1 MSMGGYSPAA
11 TESMDEDEYQ
21 SLLKENLQR
30 NEKAKTSMSSS
41 KPSYDEMLKWTL
53 DDWVKIYKQRGVL
66 GDPNKMREVQME
78 MGFLGG
84 GKKSQSAGLQ
94 HYWPEG

>member
-1 MSMGGYSPAA
+1 
-11 TESMDEDEYQ
+11 MDENEYQ
-21 SLLKENLQR
+21 ALLKENMQR

-41 KPSYDEMLKWTL
+41 APAESDMSKWTL
-53 DDWVKIYKQRGVL
+53 DDWIKIYKQRGVY
-66 GDPNKMREVQME
+66 GDPAKMRKVQQE

-84 GKKSQSAGLQ
+84 GKNSQSAGLQ